1 MSRTYYIDG
10 YNVIHHSTL
19 LRPIAMENFERA
31 REALVEKVSRFC
43 AATGSEAKIVFDG
56 RGRSKDSAVPKN
68 MPGIE
73 IIYSPGHITAD
84 ALIERVVYNAPDR
97 RALIIVSA
105 DRGIRNICGNLNA
118 LIMQPDNFLNAV
130 HESEGET
137 RATLEHM
144 RKPDTQKRVEERLDE
159 KSLDMLQKLR
169 EKLAPPEK
177 EKRGGEKKRK

>member
-1 MSRTYYIDG
+1 MGRTYYIDG

-19 LRPIAMENFERA
+19 LRPLAMETFELA

-43 AATGSEAKIVFDG
+43 TATGSDAKIVFDG
-56 RGRSKDSAVPKN
+56 RGRSKNSAVLKN
-68 MPGIE
+68 MPGVE

-97 RALIIVSA
+97 RALIVVSA

-118 LIMQPDNFLNAV
+118 LVMQPDNFLNAV

-137 RATLEHM
+137 RATLEKM
-144 RKPDTQKRVEERLDE
+144 QRPDTQKRVEERLNK
-159 KSLDMLQKLR
+159 KSLDALQRLR
-169 EKLAPPEK
+169 EKLAPPK
-177 EKRGGEKKRK
+177 NDKRKK